1 MVSSA
6 IASKKIFFPIIA
18 RFVKLCVSETEK
30 DLRSECE
37 RETIVTFSRGGNMFH
52 DLLYPNGLLYIL
64 IKLTVLA
71 LAVLLWFMV
80 VSAPAV

>member
-1 MVSSA
+1 
-6 IASKKIFFPIIA
+6 
-18 RFVKLCVSETEK
+18 
-30 DLRSECE
+30 
-37 RETIVTFSRGGNMFH
+37 MFH

-64 IKLTVLA
+64 IKLTILA

>member
-1 MVSSA
+1 MRQVNRKRLRIKDERGT
-6 IASKKIFFPIIA
+6 IAT
-18 RFVKLCVSETEK
+18 L
-30 DLRSECE
+30 
-37 RETIVTFSRGGNMFH
+37 SRGGNMFH

-80 VSAPAV
+80 VSARLFEKTLLL

>member
-1 MVSSA
+1 MRQVN
-6 IASKKIFFPIIA
+6 KERLKI
-18 RFVKLCVSETEK
+18 K
-30 DLRSECE
+30 DRE
-37 RETIVTFSRGGNMFH
+37 RQSLLSQGGNMFH

>member
-1 MVSSA
+1 
-6 IASKKIFFPIIA
+6 
-18 RFVKLCVSETEK
+18 
-30 DLRSECE
+30 
-37 RETIVTFSRGGNMFH
+37 MFH

-71 LAVLLWFMV
+71 LAVFLWFMI